1 MNYISN
7 LTEKFILLENELIFL
22 LSLFNKVE
30 NQIIL
35 NSFFEGN
42 DLMEGDDTFGIL
54 LLLLSMLKLLII
66 VWFQRLR
73 VLLKTYLLISLI
85 DYFSIKIDTIIYLIK
100 ILIFTLTN
108 IFLISD

>member
-7 LTEKFILLENELIFL
+7 LTGFILLENEFISL
-22 LSLFNKVE
+22 LSLFTEVE

-35 NSFFEGN
+35 NSSFEGN
-42 DLMEGDDTFGIL
+42 DLMEGDDIFCIL

-73 VLLKTYLLISLI
+73 VLLKTYLLIYLI

-108 IFLISD
+108 VFLISD